1 MFVFNPTQEGLDLYA
16 RYLVAVAQLSNL
28 YSDNTAPYLEYRA
41 AENIFC
47 KAFSAENLARSDTA
61 FDAKIGTLGIG
72 IKTFVCQKE
81 IKTEKIAEFNALSKD
96 LRKLKGEDLALAIAK
111 YRNQRIQSAYS
122 TYALDKSVYHLI
134 TRRDGKLLI
143 FEGSYECI
151 DLENIKITKENEKTI
166 EFNDGSDVYSFN
178 FSKSVL
184 FKRFVV
190 PKNINKI
197 LEIPVSILEDPYTFL
212 LGNTSA
218 VTINSFIGSN
228 VKQLKPSKDYIV
240 VPLYIPQDK
249 KGMREKRVPNSSSLN
264 LWNAKGRPRDPGE
277 MELRLNSTLRNTYK
291 VQNFFPPKDQVFVLK
306 TPDGKEMNAKIC
318 QQGCKALMTNPNKDI
333 STWLLRT
340 VLQLQEKELL
350 TYDHL
355 EALGVDSVIITKV
368 DDGYYLI
375 DKAVIGS
382 YEEYLDDCD
391 VNEGNEVLN
400 VQK

>member
-1 MFVFNPTQEGLDLYA
+1 MFIFNPTEEGLDLYI

-61 FDAKIGTLGIG
+61 FDAKMGTLGIG
-72 IKTFVCQKE
+72 IKTFVCQRK
-81 IKTEKIAEFNALSKD
+81 IKTEKIAEFNALSKE
-96 LRKLKGEDLALAIAK
+96 LRNLQGKELAQAIAK
-111 YRNQRIQSAYS
+111 YRNQRIESAYS

-143 FEGSYECI
+143 FEDSYECI
-151 DLENIKITKENEKTI
+151 NLENIKVTKENDKAI
-166 EFNDGSDVYSFN
+166 EFNDGSGLYSFN

-184 FKRFVV
+184 FKRFSL
-190 PKNINKI
+190 PKNIEKI

-212 LGNTSA
+212 LGNMNSVTTS
-218 VTINSFIGSN
+218 SFINSN

-240 VPLYIPQDK
+240 LPLYIPQDK
-249 KGMREKRVPNSSSLN
+249 KGKREKRVPDSSGLN
-264 LWNAKGRPRDPGE
+264 LWNAKGRPRDAGE
-277 MELRLNSTLRNTYK
+277 IELRLNSTLRNTYK
-291 VQNFFPPKDQVFVLK
+291 DQNFFPPKDQIFFLK
-306 TPDGKEMNAKIC
+306 TPDGKEMRAKIC
-318 QQGCKALMTNPNKDI
+318 QEGSKALMTNPNKDI

-350 TYDHL
+350 TYEHL
-355 EALGVDSVIITKV
+355 EALGIDSVIITKV
-368 DDGYYLI
+368 DDDNYLI

-391 VNEGNEVLN
+391 VEQANEGT
-400 VQK
+400 